1 MNLVLIAMAAG
12 ILMALVVLAT
22 GFDHAFSQS
31 GRLRATDYRARRRLI
46 LERLEQLSFRVE
58 RLAATV
64 ANKSPGS
71 LAHLERLV
79 SSFELIVLAFGQLPP
94 FGTDP
99 SQLDSAEFLVKD
111 TEDRATELEILL
123 GLRSPTAI
131 TRMASLLRD
140 GIARATNRPV
150 PKAATPDRGCYFC
163 SRPFHL
169 DLEKFSQVKVR
180 LEGATRDVFS
190 CGPCKDKLE
199 ETKKIKVL
207 YFLHDGQPTHWSQL
221 PGYVP
226 SESYWDING
235 KVGENPGSG
244 AEEKSKGRLRLI
256 ETKTD
261 RLD

>member
-1 MNLVLIAMAAG
+1 MSLVLIAMAAG
-12 ILMALVVLAT
+12 ILIALVVLAT
-22 GFDHAFSQS
+22 GFDHAVSQS
-31 GRLRATDYRARRRLI
+31 GRLRATDYRARRRSI
-46 LERLEQLSFRVE
+46 LERLEQLSVRIE
-58 RLAATV
+58 QLAATV
-64 ANKSPGS
+64 ANKSPEG
-71 LAHLERLV
+71 LGTLERLV

-111 TEDRATELEILL
+111 TEDRTTGLEVRL

-131 TRMASLLRD
+131 TRMASLLRG
-140 GIARATNRPV
+140 GIARATNRVV
-150 PKAATPDRGCYFC
+150 PNAAAPDRGCYFC

-180 LEGATRDVFS
+180 LDGATRDVFS
-190 CGPCKDKLE
+190 CGPCKDNLE

-207 YFLHDGQPTHWSQL
+207 YFLHNGEPTHWSQL

-226 SESYWDING
+226 SESYWDINRTPDDA
-235 KVGENPGSG
+235 PGSVAG
-244 AEEKSKGRLRLI
+244 EKSKGRLRLI